1 MGAAT
6 QDIAVDGWALTMLQR
21 HNVGYASTCNSVGQ
35 TAGYFM
41 GYVFFMGLES
51 YGLVTLAG
59 FLQFWA
65 IVFVVATTL
74 VAVLKSE
81 NMNEEN
87 SNDSDEA
94 DLGVVDTYKLLLDI
108 IKLRLMPVTIAML
121 LTAKIGFAAADSVSS
136 LKLIEA
142 GVPKDKLA
150 MLAIPMIPL
159 QIILPWIISRYTA
172 GPRPM
177 DVFVKAIPVRLV
189 LCLVTASVVFI
200 TPTFKLEDGSFPVTF
215 YGLLVTVYGIY
226 QVALY
231 SMFVSIMA
239 FFAKVSDPA
248 VGGTYMTLLNTLTN
262 LGGNWPSSLALW
274 MVDPLT
280 SKQCTATGH
289 NTTLSAAQLAGNTC
303 ADTSQVDTCTG
314 GGGTCSTT
322 VDGYYV
328 ECGICFVV
336 GMVWLVLWGAR
347 TINRLTDAPD
357 KEWRVV
363 GTDKKK

>member
-1 MGAAT
+1 MTHFA

-121 LTAKIGFAAADSVSS
+121 LTAKIG
-136 LKLIEA
+136 
-142 GVPKDKLA
+142 
-150 MLAIPMIPL
+150 
-159 QIILPWIISRYTA
+159 RY
-172 GPRPM
+172 GN
-177 DVFVKAIPVRLV
+177 
-189 LCLVTASVVFI
+189 
-200 TPTFKLEDGSFPVTF
+200 
-215 YGLLVTVYGIY
+215 GI
-226 QVALY
+226 
-231 SMFVSIMA
+231 F
-239 FFAKVSDPA
+239 
-248 VGGTYMTLLNTLTN
+248 
-262 LGGNWPSSLALW
+262 
-274 MVDPLT
+274 
-280 SKQCTATGH
+280 
-289 NTTLSAAQLAGNTC
+289 
-303 ADTSQVDTCTG
+303 
-314 GGGTCSTT
+314 
-322 VDGYYV
+322 
-328 ECGICFVV
+328 
-336 GMVWLVLWGAR
+336 
-347 TINRLTDAPD
+347 
-357 KEWRVV
+357 
-363 GTDKKK
+363 